1 MSATRPRRRWLR
13 WLLAGLALLV
23 LLGVGG
29 PFVYIHFIEGPAPAP
44 LTLPS
49 LNGTTTAG
57 NTSTTAGSGATTTT
71 KGGSTGAGVTG
82 TWVVGSG
89 SQAGYRVQEVLAGQN
104 NTAVG
109 RTSRVTGTIS
119 IHDSTVSTASFLV
132 DLRTVHSN
140 ESQRDAQFN
149 GRIMNTAEYPDA
161 TFKLTKPIVLGSV
174 PAIDKTITDAATGTL
189 TMHGTTRSV
198 SFTVEAR
205 YTGSEIQVSGSIPI
219 VFADWNI
226 GNPSF
231 AGFVTTQNHGL
242 LEFLLIT
249 KRS

>member
-1 MSATRPRRRWLR
+1 
-13 WLLAGLALLV
+13 
-23 LLGVGG
+23 
-29 PFVYIHFIEGPAPAP
+29 
-44 LTLPS
+44 
-49 LNGTTTAG
+49 
-57 NTSTTAGSGATTTT
+57 
-71 KGGSTGAGVTG
+71 
-82 TWVVGSG
+82 
-89 SQAGYRVQEVLAGQN
+89 VLAGQN

-205 YTGSEIQVSGSIPI
+205 YTGSEIQVSGSISI